1 MRLVFI
7 FFITIISLPLLG
19 AFKVNFESSSPKT
32 LYAAQSVERVLSRLF
47 PAISRQ
53 RPFDITVKFVPKQM
67 GLKTVKK
74 KLVYYFPEN
83 WMNDFTLQR
92 KLYSILTTLVN
103 GTRTLPKDDLL
114 PQWMVAGINCL
125 MRNQSTSGRLF
136 RNHRNLQVLR
146 ALSLED
152 KNFYNPNLTQIE
164 ATQLGISTLFWFEEY
179 SFLLLDSLDQFKLLK
194 TFPSK
199 AALNPKKAEK
209 DLFTSLEKEIKK
221 KGFDNLRTFVKA
233 KAKSLAWSELYSK
246 DPKLTLKEFSLIRQV
261 ELPKFDIDNTMSG
274 LVEHVDILELPE
286 KLASRS
292 DIEVIKYRLTMQLNN
307 FASYENRTLKLLVR
321 SLLEQIYLL
330 PDVNQET
337 FTQAVNKL
345 NDFCKR
351 QVVIDNYLI
360 DIEEKEKGIKAICP
374 LRLDELKQEKDSLT
388 LKQQNYLLKVESD
401 YLSF

>member
-1 MRLVFI
+1 
-7 FFITIISLPLLG
+7 
-19 AFKVNFESSSPKT
+19 
-32 LYAAQSVERVLSRLF
+32 
-47 PAISRQ
+47 
-53 RPFDITVKFVPKQM
+53 
-67 GLKTVKK
+67 
-74 KLVYYFPEN
+74 
-83 WMNDFTLQR
+83 
-92 KLYSILTTLVN
+92 
-103 GTRTLPKDDLL
+103 
-114 PQWMVAGINCL
+114 MVAGINCL

-194 TFPSK
+194 TFPTK

-292 DIEVIKYRLTMQLNN
+292 DIEVIKYTRELGMLSIPGAFTPSEIMTAYNAGADYVKLFPITKDDIGYLKNIAAPISHVPFICTGGVNPDTIELFLNNGAVALGTGASILKKELIENEDYAEITRLT
-307 FASYENRTLKLLVR
+307 KLHLDK
-321 SLLEQIYLL
+321 I
-330 PDVNQET
+330 
-337 FTQAVNKL
+337 
-345 NDFCKR
+345 
-351 QVVIDNYLI
+351 
-360 DIEEKEKGIKAICP
+360 KEVSA
-374 LRLDELKQEKDSLT
+374 
-388 LKQQNYLLKVESD
+388 N
-401 YLSF
+401 